1 MASICST
8 VLQEVLVML
17 EAKTVNPC
25 DSEGQLLAQMSAVK
39 DSRIGEKR
47 KHGQEGHDRVGC
59 GDAHA

>member
-1 MASICST
+1 
-8 VLQEVLVML
+8 ML